1 MKFRGKIIDI
11 ACLNHFTRVVTTISK
26 LTKTCVLRLT
36 LDNLFFILSGKVTNG
51 GVSMWCELLQP
62 TLSSI
67 SRIVTH
73 DVPVDVIPRRLWQEL
88 KEPSMPDF
96 DVSIYLP
103 PLKTMKNV
111 VDRMKNL
118 SNFLVVEA
126 NLNGEMNL
134 KIETDLVSATTHFK
148 DLGNPPWGDESSQ
161 DGGPSQSR
169 DPELMAEA
177 TVDIRKLQQFLVG
190 QQVNPSKAM
199 CNIVHQNVVHLILL
213 HEDVSLQY
221 FIPAVA

>member
-1 MKFRGKIIDI
+1 
-11 ACLNHFTRVVTTISK
+11 
-26 LTKTCVLRLT
+26 
-36 LDNLFFILSGKVTNG
+36 
-51 GVSMWCELLQP
+51 
-62 TLSSI
+62 
-67 SRIVTH
+67 
-73 DVPVDVIPRRLWQEL
+73 
-88 KEPSMPDF
+88 
-96 DVSIYLP
+96 
-103 PLKTMKNV
+103 
-111 VDRMKNL
+111 
-118 SNFLVVEA
+118 
-126 NLNGEMNL
+126 MNL